1 MKKRTTAVLLC
12 TIFALT
18 GCSTLQ
24 SPVSMAQTPQSE
36 TETVLE
42 NAVQPVTPDE
52 ADQYRWFYYYQLSDP
67 EKDLYNRLMEGIES
81 DAPEVS
87 TDGLDENSVSKV
99 WLALN
104 FDNPQY
110 FWLEGLQTM
119 RQDGEVVSVV
129 LPERTEEIR
138 DQESAVQASVQAVL
152 NESGQSQDPYQNLKS
167 LFENIV
173 LSCEYDEQADWLS
186 DVRSVLLNHR
196 SVCGGYAKA
205 LQLLCQQAGI
215 PCIYVTGLDARGGN
229 HAWNQVLLAGE
240 PYWVDATWADT
251 TMQSRQTS
259 DSIAWQYLCSDDTRF
274 LKDHTVKPGLFY
286 EDMDFS
292 DSFSIPSCTAQ
303 DLNYFRQ
310 AGCYIVHGAEEEVL
324 NQAQQALDLQLQ
336 DPQTA
341 RFDFMFETPED
352 LELVSQFFLDQ
363 QQLFLQIA
371 QARPETERLKIQF
384 AKDENNMVLTVFAD
398 PA

>member
-196 SVCGGYAKA
+196 SVCGGYAAIK
-205 LQLLCQQAGI
+205 
-215 PCIYVTGLDARGGN
+215 
-229 HAWNQVLLAGE
+229 
-240 PYWVDATWADT
+240 
-251 TMQSRQTS
+251 
-259 DSIAWQYLCSDDTRF
+259 
-274 LKDHTVKPGLFY
+274 LKIG
-286 EDMDFS
+286 
-292 DSFSIPSCTAQ
+292 
-303 DLNYFRQ
+303 
-310 AGCYIVHGAEEEVL
+310 
-324 NQAQQALDLQLQ
+324 LQ
-336 DPQTA
+336 DQPSAPSPPFFWKPTPA
-341 RFDFMFETPED
+341 LSFMPKISMKNFT
-352 LELVSQFFLDQ
+352 
-363 QQLFLQIA
+363 LQV
-371 QARPETERLKIQF
+371 QP
-384 AKDENNMVLTVFAD
+384 NS
-398 PA
+398 